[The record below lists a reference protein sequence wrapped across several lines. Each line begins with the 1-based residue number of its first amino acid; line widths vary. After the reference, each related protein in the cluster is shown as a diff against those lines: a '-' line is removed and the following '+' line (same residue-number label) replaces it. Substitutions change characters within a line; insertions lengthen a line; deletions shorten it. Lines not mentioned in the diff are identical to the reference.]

1 VKQFQPDDSQLDL
14 SGITQAPPLQI
25 GFGSEMAKET
35 IGFKPTNVDL
45 TGQFALVTGASRGIG
60 RAIALQLSRCG
71 ATVGCVSTNKEK
83 LEAGT
88 VAEIRAAGGTAE
100 AFAGDLSNVEEVNR
114 IVGEVEAAFGKIH
127 ILVNN
132 AGITRDDIAFAMED
146 AKWHDVIQTNLNG
159 VFYCCRAVSRVMM
172 RQRYGRIVNIASVSG
187 IIGNFGQAN
196 YSAAKAGVIALTRV
210 LAKELSG
217 RNITANAVA
226 PGFIETDMTAALK
239 PEIKEKAM
247 AIIPLKRFGK
257 PEEIADAV
265 SWVASPGASYLTG
278 QVIAVDGGMSY

>member
-1 VKQFQPDDSQLDL
+1 
-14 SGITQAPPLQI
+14 
-25 GFGSEMAKET
+25 MAKET

-71 ATVGCVSTNKEK
+71 ATVGCVATNKEK

-226 PGFIETDMTAALK
+226 PGFIETDMTASLK

>member
-1 VKQFQPDDSQLDL
+1 MARETIGYKPTHTDL
-14 SGITQAPPLQI
+14 SGQ
-25 GFGSEMAKET
+25 
-35 IGFKPTNVDL
+35 V
-45 TGQFALVTGASRGIG
+45 ALVTGASRGIG
-60 RAIALQLSRCG
+60 RAIAMQLSACG
-71 ATVGCVSTNKEK
+71 ATIACVATNKDR

-88 VAEIRAAGGTAE
+88 VSEIREAGGKAE
-100 AFAGDLSNVEEVNR
+100 AFAGDLSKVDDVNR
-114 IVGEVEAAFGKIH
+114 IVNEVEQSLGKIH

-132 AGITRDDIAFAMED
+132 AGITRDDIAFAMD
-146 AKWHDVIQTNLNG
+146 DPKWHDVIQTNLNG
-159 VFYCCRAVSRVMM
+159 VFYMCRAVARVMM

-210 LAKELSG
+210 LAKELAG
-217 RNITANAVA
+217 RNITSNAIA
-226 PGFIETDMTAALK
+226 PGFIETDMTSVLK
-239 PEIKEKAM
+239 DDIKEKAL

-265 SWVASPGASYLTG
+265 AWVASPGASYLTG

>member
-1 VKQFQPDDSQLDL
+1 
-14 SGITQAPPLQI
+14 
-25 GFGSEMAKET
+25 MAKET
-35 IGFKPTNVDL
+35 IGYKPTKVDL
-45 TGQFALVTGASRGIG
+45 SGQVALVTGASRGIG
-60 RAIALQLSRCG
+60 RAIALHLSSCG
-71 ATVGCVSTNKEK
+71 ATVGCVATNKEK

-100 AFAGDLSNVEEVNR
+100 AFAGDLSKVEDVNR
-114 IVGEVEAAFGKIH
+114 IINEAEQTLGKIH

-132 AGITRDDIAFAMED
+132 AGITRDDIAFAMD
-146 AKWHDVIQTNLNG
+146 DTKWNDVIQTNLNG
-159 VFYCCRAVSRVMM
+159 VFYCCRAAARVMM

-210 LAKELSG
+210 LAKELAG
-217 RNITANAVA
+217 RNVTANAVA
-226 PGFIETDMTAALK
+226 PGFIETDMTAVLK
-239 PEIKEKAM
+239 DEIKEKAL
-247 AIIPLKRFGK
+247 AVIPLKRFGK

-265 SWVASPGASYLTG
+265 AWVASPGASYLTG

>member
-1 VKQFQPDDSQLDL
+1 
-14 SGITQAPPLQI
+14 
-25 GFGSEMAKET
+25 MAKET
-35 IGFKPTNVDL
+35 IGYKPTKVDL
-45 TGQFALVTGASRGIG
+45 SGQMALVTGASRGIG
-60 RAIALQLSRCG
+60 RAIALHLSNCG
-71 ATVGCVSTNKEK
+71 ATVGCVATNKEK

-100 AFAGDLSNVEEVNR
+100 AFAGDLSKVEDVNR
-114 IVGEVEAAFGKIH
+114 IINEAEQTLGKIH

-132 AGITRDDIAFAMED
+132 AGITRDDIAFAMDD
-146 AKWHDVIQTNLNG
+146 AKWNEVIQTNLNG
-159 VFYCCRAVSRVMM
+159 VFFCCRAAARVMM

-210 LAKELSG
+210 LAKELAG

-226 PGFIETDMTAALK
+226 PGFIETDMTSVLK
-239 PEIKEKAM
+239 DEIKEKAL
-247 AIIPLKRFGK
+247 AVIPLKRFGK

-265 SWVASPGASYLTG
+265 AWVASPGASYLTG

>member
-1 VKQFQPDDSQLDL
+1 
-14 SGITQAPPLQI
+14 
-25 GFGSEMAKET
+25 MAKET
-35 IGFKPTNVDL
+35 IGYKPTKVDL
-45 TGQFALVTGASRGIG
+45 SGQVALVTGASRGIG
-60 RAIALQLSRCG
+60 RAIALHLSSCG
-71 ATVGCVSTNKEK
+71 ATVGCVATNKEK

-100 AFAGDLSNVEEVNR
+100 AFAGDLSKVEDVNR
-114 IVGEVEAAFGKIH
+114 IINEAEQTLGKIH

-132 AGITRDDIAFAMED
+132 AGITRDDIAFAMD
-146 AKWHDVIQTNLNG
+146 DTKWNEVIQTNLNG
-159 VFYCCRAVSRVMM
+159 VFYCCRAAARVMM

-210 LAKELSG
+210 LAKELAG
-217 RNITANAVA
+217 RNVTANAVA
-226 PGFIETDMTAALK
+226 PGFIETDMTAVLK
-239 PEIKEKAM
+239 DEIKEKAL
-247 AIIPLKRFGK
+247 AVIPLKRFGK

-265 SWVASPGASYLTG
+265 AWVASPGASYLTG

>member
-1 VKQFQPDDSQLDL
+1 
-14 SGITQAPPLQI
+14 
-25 GFGSEMAKET
+25 MAKET
-35 IGFKPTNVDL
+35 IGYKPTKVDL
-45 TGQFALVTGASRGIG
+45 TGQVALVTGASRGIG
-60 RAIALQLSRCG
+60 RAIALHLSSCG
-71 ATVGCVSTNKEK
+71 ATVGCVATNKER

-100 AFAGDLSNVEEVNR
+100 AFAGDLSNVEDVNR
-114 IVGEVEAAFGKIH
+114 IIGEAEQTFGKIH

-132 AGITRDDIAFAMED
+132 AGITRDDIAFAMDD
-146 AKWHDVIQTNLNG
+146 AKWNDVIQTNLNG
-159 VFYCCRAVSRVMM
+159 VFYCCRAAARVMM

-210 LAKELSG
+210 LAKELAG
-217 RNITANAVA
+217 RNITSNAIA
-226 PGFIETDMTAALK
+226 PGFIETDMTSVLK
-239 PEIKEKAM
+239 DEIKEKAL
-247 AIIPLKRFGK
+247 AVIPLKRFGK

-265 SWVASPGASYLTG
+265 AWVASPGASYLTG

>member
-1 VKQFQPDDSQLDL
+1 
-14 SGITQAPPLQI
+14 
-25 GFGSEMAKET
+25 
-35 IGFKPTNVDL
+35 
-45 TGQFALVTGASRGIG
+45 
-60 RAIALQLSRCG
+60 
-71 ATVGCVSTNKEK
+71 
-83 LEAGT
+83 
-88 VAEIRAAGGTAE
+88 
-100 AFAGDLSNVEEVNR
+100 
-114 IVGEVEAAFGKIH
+114 
-127 ILVNN
+127 
-132 AGITRDDIAFAMED
+132 
-146 AKWHDVIQTNLNG
+146 
-159 VFYCCRAVSRVMM
+159 MM

>member
-1 VKQFQPDDSQLDL
+1 
-14 SGITQAPPLQI
+14 
-25 GFGSEMAKET
+25 MAKET
-35 IGFKPTNVDL
+35 IGYKPTKVDL
-45 TGQFALVTGASRGIG
+45 AGQVALVTGASRGIG
-60 RAIALQLSRCG
+60 RAIALHLSSCG
-71 ATVGCVSTNKEK
+71 ATVGCVATNKER

-114 IVGEVEAAFGKIH
+114 IIGEAEQTFGKIH

-132 AGITRDDIAFAMED
+132 AGITRDDIAFAMDD
-146 AKWHDVIQTNLNG
+146 AKWNDVIQTNLNG
-159 VFYCCRAVSRVMM
+159 VFYCCRAAARVMM

-210 LAKELSG
+210 LAKELAG
-217 RNITANAVA
+217 RNITSNAIA
-226 PGFIETDMTAALK
+226 PGFIETDMTSVLK
-239 PEIKEKAM
+239 DEIKEKAL

-265 SWVASPGASYLTG
+265 AWVASPGASYLTG